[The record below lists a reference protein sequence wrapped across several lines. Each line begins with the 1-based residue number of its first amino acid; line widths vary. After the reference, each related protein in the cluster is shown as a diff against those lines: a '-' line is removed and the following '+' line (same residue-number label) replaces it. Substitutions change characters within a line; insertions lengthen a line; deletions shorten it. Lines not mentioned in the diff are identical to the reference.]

1 MGAREI
7 PRASAG
13 NLVPTSHERQ
23 DAIAFPHCQTDLR
36 DCGVL
41 ECGLVTFELDLAWD
55 GARSR
60 VPARHH
66 PLLIGPLGRGIH
78 RSWWR
83 RAS

>member
-7 PRASAG
+7 PVRRTETWYQRAMSA
-13 NLVPTSHERQ
+13 Q